1 MGAFLSYGLILQVLA
16 IIHFIRRRPSTFW
29 LFVIVFLGG
38 LGALIYILFEVLPDI
53 ALLQQSFAAFPR
65 RKRIRH
71 LETVILDNPSVG
83 NYEELADLYLDDRK
97 FERAR
102 DLFDR
107 AIELRGCSEDAYY
120 RRALAR
126 VELGD
131 LARALPDIE
140 RVVAGDPKYDFYRA
154 PGLLAHVYANVGRSG
169 EADALFRK
177 TTEVSTLSE
186 TYYNYAAF
194 LLNEQRYDEAREWAR
209 RLLAK
214 KATMPGYLRRRER
227 PWFRKASA
235 LIKKLPKQ
243 AP

>member
-1 MGAFLSYGLILQVLA
+1 MGAFLSTGLILQVLA

-38 LGALIYILFEVLPDI
+38 LGALVYMLFEVLPDI

-97 FERAR
+97 FDRAR
-102 DLFDR
+102 DFFYK

-120 RRALAR
+120 RRALAL

-131 LARALPDIE
+131 FARALPDLE
-140 RVVAGDPKYDFYRA
+140 RVVTQDPKYDFHRA
-154 PGLLAHVYANVGRSG
+154 SGLLAHVYANVGRG
-169 EADALFRK
+169 EEADALFRK
-177 TTEVSTLSE
+177 ATEVSTLSE
-186 TYYNYAAF
+186 TYYNYAVF
-194 LLNEQRYDEAREWAR
+194 LSNEQRSDEAREWAR
-209 RLLAK
+209 RILAK

-227 PWFRKASA
+227 PWFRKANA
-235 LIKKLPKQ
+235 LLKKVRS
-243 AP
+243 